1 MPDPFTELLGSGTP
15 QCRQSAD
22 DLEALAREA
31 VEATRAHDGEPRIV
45 HAVANLRDRTRAR
58 YELREYINAVKA
70 AVATADARDHP
81 SAKAERAA
89 VVAFLRGMDLHRL
102 AERIAAGEH
111 HG

>member
-1 MPDPFTELLGSGTP
+1 MPDPFTELLGSGTS
-15 QCRQSAD
+15 QCRVLTD
-22 DLEALAREA
+22 D
-31 VEATRAHDGEPRIV
+31 
-45 HAVANLRDRTRAR
+45 LRDRTEGRH
-58 YELREYINAVKA
+58 ELREYINAVKA

-81 SAKAERAA
+81 SAKAERVA